1 VRGADHQTRTG
12 GITDKVSKR
21 IFVVEDDPDISE
33 LLEFNLHLKGYNVS
47 VFGDGSMA
55 YQRILDDLPD
65 LVILD
70 LTLPGIN
77 GLDICRYMRH
87 NDRTRE
93 IPVIMLTARTGE
105 NDRDAGLKSG
115 ADKFITK
122 PFGIKEILTAIQDLC
137 TATQKV

>member
-1 VRGADHQTRTG
+1 M
-12 GITDKVSKR
+12 KR

-33 LLEFNLHLKGYNVS
+33 LLEFNLDLNGYDVS
-47 VFGDGSMA
+47 IFSDGNMA

-70 LTLPGIN
+70 LTLPGMN
-77 GLDICRYMRH
+77 GFDICRYLRH
-87 NDRTRE
+87 NDRTRK

-105 NDRDAGLKSG
+105 NDRHAGLESG

-122 PFGIKEILTAIQDLC
+122 PFSIKEILATIQALFTA
-137 TATQKV
+137 V